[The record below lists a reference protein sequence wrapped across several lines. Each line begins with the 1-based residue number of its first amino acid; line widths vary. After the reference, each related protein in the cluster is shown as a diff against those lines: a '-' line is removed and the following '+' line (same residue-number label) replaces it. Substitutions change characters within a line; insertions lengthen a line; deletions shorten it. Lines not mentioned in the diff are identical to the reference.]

1 MAGDSEIP
9 MSNWL
14 SGVIK
19 VGVLAILLAD
29 VSHSAHAGY
38 ADCRNSNY
46 YTTAIQLMRA
56 LYPELQDKDVTVQ
69 VGALQ
74 PFEADGPPAVFNIWI
89 SEVRPTEPVK
99 TSPNLSSAE
108 RVGHLSVHFEFDPR
122 DNRIDHIFSSGSF
135 LNGEK
140 QEALAKLVDEHPDWD
155 EAKMTDALLAAGAK
169 FGPNQKQSL
178 LAQLPTKRLEPLIGR
193 IEVQSVQFQFRQNN
207 EPPRYASLEW
217 TIHFRATT
225 VGESDEYFMSLEPF
239 GGKVVM
245 FGRALEVPH
254 K

>member
-1 MAGDSEIP
+1 MASHSEILV
-9 MSNWL
+9 SNWL

-155 EAKMTDALLAAGAK
+155 EAKITDALLAAGAK
-169 FGPNQKQSL
+169 FGPNQTVSLGPTSHQATGTTNRTDRSPIRAVPISPKQRTS
-178 LAQLPTKRLEPLIGR
+178 TVREPWVEHPL
-193 IEVQSVQFQFRQNN
+193 S
-207 EPPRYASLEW
+207 
-217 TIHFRATT
+217 
-225 VGESDEYFMSLEPF
+225 SD
-239 GGKVVM
+239 
-245 FGRALEVPH
+245 
-254 K
+254 